1 MRLCPVCSQENTETA
16 RFCSSCGAALT
27 SEPPREER
35 KVVSVLFADLVGFT
49 SRAEQLDPE
58 DVRAV
63 LAPYWERL
71 RSELEK
77 RGGTVEKFIG
87 DAVMALFGA
96 PVAHDDDPLRA
107 VGAALAI
114 RDWARE
120 EEDLQVRIAVN
131 TGEALVLLGARP
143 AEGEGMAAGDVV
155 NTTARLQT
163 AAPVNGVLVGETTY
177 RATRD
182 VVEYAEHEPVMGKG
196 KSEPIPV
203 WEAVQVRSR
212 LGMDVE
218 RPNLPLVGRTR
229 ELGVIVDAFE
239 RAKSE
244 REPQLV
250 TLVGVPGIGKSRLVG
265 EFFSHLEGAPDLV
278 WWRQGRALPYG
289 DGVSFWAVAE
299 MVKAQAGIE
308 ENDPPDACAE
318 KLRASVEQ
326 LVADEAECDWV
337 TDHLLPLVGVEQRS
351 RSGESAPA
359 WRRYFEGL
367 AEQRP
372 LVMVFEDMH
381 WADDGLLDFIDHLV
395 DWATGVPILALA
407 TARPELLDRRQA
419 WGGGKL
425 NVSTIALT
433 PLSDEEA
440 AEIIHGVLE
449 QAALPSETQQALLE
463 RAGGN
468 PLYAEQFAR
477 LYMERGS
484 ADDLPLP
491 ETVQG
496 LIAARLDGLSAEE
509 KRIVQDASVYGKV
522 FWSGAL
528 AANAQSLHSLER
540 KGMLRRERRSA
551 VGGETQYAFR
561 HVLVRDVAYGQIPR
575 AARGEKHLRAADWI
589 ESLGRAEDHAEL
601 LAHHLAAALELGA
614 VEADRARVAF
624 ARAAQRAIVL
634 HAYRSALDYS
644 DRALE
649 LWSSHDDER
658 AHILA
663 INARARFRVEGDY
676 RPLHEAVDA
685 LERVGAVEPAA
696 ELAAVA
702 ANAAWRAGREADVRE
717 LLARAERMLRGRPPS
732 PALAAVL
739 AEKARFLAI
748 RREPGGAEAA
758 EAALDVSDRLSLD
771 ELRANA
777 IGTLGVVRMNLGDI
791 AGAAELFARAIDVA
805 PTGSPERI
813 RSAINGSVAAFTDG
827 DSAASEQWL
836 ERALE
841 LLDRSGDRPNH
852 LWAETGLLDV
862 RYQGAGR
869 WDEAVHVG
877 EELLSEFEAVG
888 GHYLE
893 GRVGLA
899 LARSYAARGE
909 TAAAERAL
917 TRGIARIERTSDPQA
932 RLPTLL
938 ETAFAYQLLGRHE
951 EAASFARRAA
961 DPTIIGGAAAIRAE
975 AAVAIAR
982 AGVSEL
988 FIALADALPP
998 TRRWETALLVLTGR
1012 TVEAADAYARMSPN
1026 DEAFVRLLA
1035 AEQLAAAGQVAE
1047 AQTQL
1052 ERALAVFRAVGA
1064 TKFVRDAEGLL
1075 SAASYPAGPSI
1086 TLRSWRPQGNGGG
1099 QGSGAG
1105 CRSGSRCSRSRSRSG
1120 CSRTRS
1126 WGRSRRSSCRSSS
1139 SRAPRSSARSRC

>member
-1 MRLCPVCSQENTETA
+1 MQLCPVCNQENTDIA
-16 RFCSSCGAALT
+16 RFCSACGAALT

-143 AEGEGMAAGDVV
+143 VEGEGMAAGDVV
-155 NTTARLQT
+155 NTTARLQA

-182 VVEYAEHEPVMGKG
+182 VIEYAEHEPVVGKG

-218 RPNLPLVGRTR
+218 RAALPLVGRTR

-239 RAKSE
+239 RARSE

-265 EFFSHLEGAPDLV
+265 AFFSHLEGSPDLV

-308 ENDPPDACAE
+308 ENDPPDARAE

-326 LVADEAECDWV
+326 LVADDAEREWV
-337 TDHLLPLVGVEQRS
+337 TDHLLALVGVEHHGA
-351 RSGESAPA
+351 SGDSAPA
-359 WRRYFEGL
+359 WRAFFESL
-367 AEQRP
+367 AERRP

-395 DWATGVPILALA
+395 DWATGVPILAIA

-440 AEIIHGVLE
+440 AQIIHGVLD
-449 QAALPSETQQALLE
+449 QAALPADTQRALLE

-477 LYMERGS
+477 LYTERGS

-496 LIAARLDGLSAEE
+496 LIAARLDGLSPEE
-509 KRIVQDASVYGKV
+509 KRIVQDASIYGKV
-522 FWSGAL
+522 FWAGAVD
-528 AANAQSLHSLER
+528 ADEDALHALDR
-540 KGMLRRERRSA
+540 KGILRRERRSA
-551 VGGETQYAFR
+551 VGGETQHVFR

-575 AARGEKHLRAADWI
+575 AARGEKHVRAADWI
-589 ESLGRAEDHAEL
+589 ESLGRADDHAEL
-601 LAHHLAAALELGA
+601 VAHHLSAAAELGIE
-614 VEADRARVAF
+614 VGDRARITFRRAGDR
-624 ARAAQRAIVL
+624 ARALGAWPAAERYYAQ
-634 HAYRSALDYS
+634 
-644 DRALE
+644 ALE
-649 LWSSHDDER
+649 SWPPGDTEHPRVVASFAE
-658 AHILA
+658 
-663 INARARFRVEGDY
+663 ARARATGETEQ
-676 RPLHEAVDA
+676 LAVALDA
-685 LERVGAVEPAA
+685 LEGAGLWEEAAQLAATAAMMVWYATGDPREFLERGLQLLEGRPASPARAELLAESARVHWFRGEYERAERELVAAA
-696 ELAAVA
+696 ELM
-702 ANAAWRAGREADVRE
+702 AGH
-717 LLARAERMLRGRPPS
+717 GT
-732 PALAAVL
+732 
-739 AEKARFLAI
+739 
-748 RREPGGAEAA
+748 
-758 EAALDVSDRLSLD
+758 D
-771 ELRANA
+771 ELRA
-777 IGTLGVVRMNLGDI
+777 TLLTTQGVVAMWAGDLDEARRLTDGAI
-791 AGAAELFARAIDVA
+791 AVA
-805 PTGSPERI
+805 PIGSSSRFRALANRAMFEWAEGDLEAQEPLQAAAVEEAER
-813 RSAINGSVAAFTDG
+813 AG
-827 DSAASEQWL
+827 DKPNLRWL
-836 ERALE
+836 EFVDILNACLF
-841 LLDRSGDRPNH
+841 
-852 LWAETGLLDV
+852 
-862 RYQGAGR
+862 GR
-869 WDEAVHVG
+869 WDEALRRADEQIALGPHYRLDG
-877 EELLSEFEAVG
+877 FLNLRAYMLAARDQLDPARACRDEALELTEKIPDGQSAIPGLLEAGWASLVIG
-888 GHYLE
+888 DDDLARRLAERVYPLALGLGHRVPGVDAKNTVLVIRSGAADKWHAIHERDAKTRRVRAALLLLE
-893 GRVGLA
+893 GHV
-899 LARSYAARGE
+899 
-909 TAAAERAL
+909 
-917 TRGIARIERTSDPQA
+917 
-932 RLPTLL
+932 
-938 ETAFAYQLLGRHE
+938 
-951 EAASFARRAA
+951 
-961 DPTIIGGAAAIRAE
+961 
-975 AAVAIAR
+975 
-982 AGVSEL
+982 
-988 FIALADALPP
+988 
-998 TRRWETALLVLTGR
+998 
-1012 TVEAADAYARMSPN
+1012 VEAADLWALVSPH
-1026 DEAFVRLLA
+1026 DEAVARVEA
-1035 AEQLAAAGQVAE
+1035 ARQLAAAGRTRE
-1047 AQTQL
+1047 ADIQL
-1052 ERALAVFRAVGA
+1052 ERGLAFFRAVGA
-1064 TKFVRDAEGLL
+1064 TKMVRDAQSLL
-1075 SAASYPAGPSI
+1075 SAAS
-1086 TLRSWRPQGNGGG
+1086 
-1099 QGSGAG
+1099 
-1105 CRSGSRCSRSRSRSG
+1105 
-1120 CSRTRS
+1120 
-1126 WGRSRRSSCRSSS
+1126 SS
-1139 SRAPRSSARSRC
+1139 

>member
-1 MRLCPVCSQENTETA
+1 MLCPVCSQENADAA

-27 SEPPREER
+27 SESPREER

-71 RSELEK
+71 RGELEK

-182 VVEYAEHEPVMGKG
+182 VVEYVEHEPVVGKG

-218 RPNLPLVGRTR
+218 RPNLPLVGRRR

-265 EFFSHLEGAPDLV
+265 EFFSHLEGDPDLV

-308 ENDPPDACAE
+308 ENDLPDVCTA
-318 KLRASVEQ
+318 KVRASAEQ
-326 LVADEAECDWV
+326 LVPDEAERDWV
-337 TDHLLPLVGVEQRS
+337 IDHLLPLVGVEQR
-351 RSGESAPA
+351 GAGGDSAPA
-359 WRRYFEGL
+359 WRTFFESL
-367 AEQRP
+367 AERRP

-395 DWATGVPILALA
+395 DWATGVPILVIA

-440 AEIIHGVLE
+440 AQIIHGVLD
-449 QAALPSETQQALLE
+449 QAALPAETQQALLE

-477 LYMERGS
+477 LYTERGS

-496 LIAARLDGLSAEE
+496 LIAARLDGLSSQE
-509 KRIVQDASVYGKV
+509 KRIVQDAAVYGKV
-522 FWSGAL
+522 FWAGAID
-528 AANAQSLHSLER
+528 AHDEALHSLDR
-540 KGMLRRERRSA
+540 KGILRRERRSA

-575 AARGEKHLRAADWI
+575 TARGEKHVRAADWI
-589 ESLGRAEDHAEL
+589 ESLGRADDHAEL
-601 LAHHLAAALELGA
+601 VAHHLAAAAELGVDVGDRARITFRRAGDRARALGAWPAAERYYAQALASWPVEDEGYPRVVAASAAAHARATGDMEELGA
-614 VEADRARVAF
+614 ALDVLEAAGLWEEGAQLAATAAMAAWYATEDPRPFLERGLKLLEGRPASSARAELLAESARVHWFRGEYERAERELAAASDLAPDHGSNELRASLLATQGVVAMTDGDLDE
-624 ARAAQRAIVL
+624 ARGLYDAAIAVAPIGSSPRFRALSNRAI
-634 HAYRSALDYS
+634 
-644 DRALE
+644 LE
-649 LWSSHDDER
+649 Y
-658 AHILA
+658 
-663 INARARFRVEGDY
+663 VEGDIEAQQPLLAAAVEEAERAGD
-676 RPLHEAVDA
+676 RPNLRWLEWMIIHTALLFGRWDEVLRRVDGQIALGPHYTLDSLLHVKAYVLAARDQLGAARACRDEGLVLTEKIPDAQSAIPGFLEAAWASLMIGEEEVARRLVDRVHPLVRGMRHRATGVDAANTVLVIRAGRADEWHAVHSRDAKTLRTRATLLLLEGRVIEAADAWALVSPHDEAVA
-685 LERVGAVEPAA
+685 RLEVARQLAA
-696 ELAAVA
+696 EGH
-702 ANAAWRAGREADVRE
+702 RREADV
-717 LLARAERMLRGRPPS
+717 
-732 PALAAVL
+732 
-739 AEKARFLAI
+739 
-748 RREPGGAEAA
+748 
-758 EAALDVSDRLSLD
+758 
-771 ELRANA
+771 
-777 IGTLGVVRMNLGDI
+777 
-791 AGAAELFARAIDVA
+791 
-805 PTGSPERI
+805 
-813 RSAINGSVAAFTDG
+813 
-827 DSAASEQWL
+827 
-836 ERALE
+836 
-841 LLDRSGDRPNH
+841 
-852 LWAETGLLDV
+852 
-862 RYQGAGR
+862 
-869 WDEAVHVG
+869 
-877 EELLSEFEAVG
+877 
-888 GHYLE
+888 
-893 GRVGLA
+893 
-899 LARSYAARGE
+899 
-909 TAAAERAL
+909 
-917 TRGIARIERTSDPQA
+917 
-932 RLPTLL
+932 
-938 ETAFAYQLLGRHE
+938 
-951 EAASFARRAA
+951 
-961 DPTIIGGAAAIRAE
+961 
-975 AAVAIAR
+975 
-982 AGVSEL
+982 
-988 FIALADALPP
+988 
-998 TRRWETALLVLTGR
+998 
-1012 TVEAADAYARMSPN
+1012 
-1026 DEAFVRLLA
+1026 
-1035 AEQLAAAGQVAE
+1035 
-1047 AQTQL
+1047 QL
-1052 ERALAVFRAVGA
+1052 ERGLAFFRAVGA
-1064 TKFVRDAEGLL
+1064 TKIVRDAEGLL
-1075 SAASYPAGPSI
+1075 SAAS
-1086 TLRSWRPQGNGGG
+1086 
-1099 QGSGAG
+1099 
-1105 CRSGSRCSRSRSRSG
+1105 
-1120 CSRTRS
+1120 
-1126 WGRSRRSSCRSSS
+1126 
-1139 SRAPRSSARSRC
+1139 

>member
-1 MRLCPVCSQENTETA
+1 MRLCPVCNQENNETA
-16 RFCSSCGAALT
+16 RFCQACGAALT

-71 RSELEK
+71 RGELEK

-155 NTTARLQT
+155 NTTARLQA

-182 VVEYAEHEPVMGKG
+182 VIEYVEREPVVAKG
-196 KSEPIPV
+196 KSEPIAV

-218 RPNLPLVGRTR
+218 RATLPLVGRTR

-265 EFFSHLEGAPDLV
+265 AFFSHLEGEPDLV

-289 DGVSFWAVAE
+289 EGVSFWAVAE
-299 MVKAQAGIE
+299 MVKAQAGIA
-308 ENDPPDACAE
+308 ENDPPDVCAA

-326 LVADEAECDWV
+326 LVVDEAERDWV

-351 RSGESAPA
+351 PGGDSAPA
-359 WRRYFEGL
+359 WRAYFESL
-367 AEQRP
+367 AERRP

-395 DWATGVPILALA
+395 DWATGVPILVIA

-440 AEIIHGVLE
+440 AQIIHGVLD
-449 QAALPSETQQALLE
+449 QAALPAETQQALLE

-477 LYMERGS
+477 LYTERGS

-496 LIAARLDGLSAEE
+496 LIAARLDGLSPEE

-522 FWSGAL
+522 FWAGAVE
-528 AANAQSLHSLER
+528 ADEDALHSLDR
-540 KGMLRRERRSA
+540 KGILRRERRSA
-551 VGGETQYAFR
+551 VGGETQYVFR

-575 AARGEKHLRAADWI
+575 AARGKKHLAAADWI
-589 ESLGRAEDHAEL
+589 ESLGRADDHSEL
-601 LAHHLAAALELGA
+601 VAHHLAEAAELGVA
-614 VEADRARVAF
+614 VGDRARITFRRAGDR
-624 ARAAQRAIVL
+624 ARALGSWPTAARYYAQ
-634 HAYRSALDYS
+634 
-644 DRALE
+644 ALE
-649 LWSSHDDER
+649 SWPSGDAEYPRVVASSAE
-658 AHILA
+658 AH
-663 INARARFRVEGDY
+663 ARATGETEQFAQA
-676 RPLHEAVDA
+676 LDA
-685 LERVGAVEPAA
+685 LEAA
-696 ELAAVA
+696 GLWEEAAGLA
-702 ANAAWRAGREADVRE
+702 ANAAMVVWYATGDPRSFLERGLQLLEGRPASPVRGQLLAESARVRWFRGEYERAQQELAGATE
-717 LLARAERMLRGRPPS
+717 LLPDEGSNDLRATLLTLQGVVAMWSGELDAARHLTDAAIGVAPIGSSSRFRALANRAMFEWAEGDLEAQVPLQAAAVEEAER
-732 PALAAVL
+732 A
-739 AEKARFLAI
+739 
-748 RREPGGAEAA
+748 
-758 EAALDVSDRLSLD
+758 
-771 ELRANA
+771 
-777 IGTLGVVRMNLGDI
+777 
-791 AGAAELFARAIDVA
+791 
-805 PTGSPERI
+805 
-813 RSAINGSVAAFTDG
+813 
-827 DSAASEQWL
+827 
-836 ERALE
+836 
-841 LLDRSGDRPNH
+841 GDRPN
-852 LWAETGLLDV
+852 LRWLQFTDILNAALF
-862 RYQGAGR
+862 GR
-869 WDEAVHVG
+869 WDEALRQV
-877 EELLSEFEAVG
+877 EEQIALGAHYRLVDFLNLKAYLLAARDQLPAARACLDEALALTERITDGQSAIPGLLEAGWASLVIGDDALARRLAERAHPLAREIQHRTPGVDAKVTVLIIRTG
-888 GHYLE
+888 GAERWHATHAKDAKTRRVRAALLLLE
-893 GRVGLA
+893 GRVVEGADLWA
-899 LARSYAARGE
+899 LVSPHDEAV
-909 TAAAERAL
+909 
-917 TRGIARIERTSDPQA
+917 ARIEAA
-932 RLPTLL
+932 R
-938 ETAFAYQLLGRHE
+938 
-951 EAASFARRAA
+951 
-961 DPTIIGGAAAIRAE
+961 
-975 AAVAIAR
+975 
-982 AGVSEL
+982 
-988 FIALADALPP
+988 
-998 TRRWETALLVLTGR
+998 
-1012 TVEAADAYARMSPN
+1012 
-1026 DEAFVRLLA
+1026 
-1035 AEQLAAAGQVAE
+1035 QLAAQGRTRE
-1047 AQTQL
+1047 ADVQL
-1052 ERALAVFRAVGA
+1052 ERGLAFFRAVGA
-1064 TKFVRDAEGLL
+1064 TKMVRDAEGLRV
-1075 SAASYPAGPSI
+1075 AAS
-1086 TLRSWRPQGNGGG
+1086 
-1099 QGSGAG
+1099 
-1105 CRSGSRCSRSRSRSG
+1105 
-1120 CSRTRS
+1120 
-1126 WGRSRRSSCRSSS
+1126 SS
-1139 SRAPRSSARSRC
+1139 